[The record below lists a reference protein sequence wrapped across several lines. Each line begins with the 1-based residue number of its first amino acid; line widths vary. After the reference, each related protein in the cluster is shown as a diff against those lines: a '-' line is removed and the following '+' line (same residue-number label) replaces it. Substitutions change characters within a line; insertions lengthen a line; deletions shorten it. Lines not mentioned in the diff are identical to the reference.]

1 MDKARLKTGS
11 VPVRVAARV
20 YGRDPAWVRAGIIAG
35 WLPIGQATRHGKK
48 LFNGKLAK
56 YLDDPKQAK
65 ALSQALKIAINSVY
79 GLTSATF
86 DNPFRNPKNANNIVA
101 LRGALFMRT
110 LQDKVQQRGFTV
122 AHIKTDSIKI
132 PDATPEIIDFCMKF
146 AEKYRLPL
154 RGRPCART
162 AILAASSPG
171 ARDICA
177 VG

>member
-1 MDKARLKTGS
+1 MDVRIYVKHKEYDKA
-11 VPVRVAARV
+11 
-20 YGRDPAWVRAGIIAG
+20 
-35 WLPIGQATRHGKK
+35 KK

-86 DNPFRNPKNANNIVA
+86 ENPFRNRKNANNIVA

-110 LQDKVQQRGFTV
+110 LQDEVQRRGFAV

-132 PDATPEIIDFCMKF
+132 PDAV
-146 AEKYRLPL
+146 RLYAGKE
-154 RGRPCART
+154 RGTRQGVDSYGHTVSDSVRVQDLV
-162 AILAASSPG
+162 LA
-171 ARDICA
+171 
-177 VG
+177 